1 MPMSSETQTQKNFS
15 QSPPVSSIDTI
26 QPVRVETVTLDSE
39 WYSMMEDWKYLRD
52 VDFQIQILQNE
63 ANRLGMGVF
72 VKDFFNWLEKRR
84 LFVGPSG
91 DKENWWHRLKNAVKA
106 LYIAQYLQEKGWI
119 HVFVHKTATSE
130 EIYITLGYNDIAVP
144 AFDRNSEVD
153 FGHKILLLMF
163 APLLSRETREEIIQ
177 TLAGYSGKIVG
188 WDRFNPVSKIRFMDA
203 IFDMEN
209 FTFIKPLSRENP
221 EPRYYFVNYS
231 PLFTTTEKIDGKT
244 LQGILED
251 IKNGQYDLST
261 NKFYQFF
268 RKQFDDKEWEYFI
281 DLVGALLKP
290 SNSKLIGYIDGPT
303 DSGKS
308 TILYL
313 LTRPIKKMVATIS
326 SISIKQGYVFGLEML
341 YGKHIL
347 IMPERIDKLPAE
359 LLNLLLGKRD
369 QILIERKNKPAVMM
383 ESLKLA
389 IFAGNGPPKIE
400 YLDPDALDALLNRL
414 SYIRIKPIQGPKI
427 EDIDRL
433 ISDID
438 IMSFLMW
445 CGWNLRL
452 REWQIRK
459 RGIDEIWEVIQS
471 REETVEKFLESDWV
485 KIDPDGRI
493 KGTVLYNAYV
503 KFVKR
508 VLKMTPTSLTNFYN
522 ELDEKGSKYGVSTY
536 IREKVTWVRGLR
548 LTEASDVT
556 DKDSQRKTQETVY
569 ELDRFNQ

>member
-1 MPMSSETQTQKNFS
+1 MSNDTWSQKNFS
-15 QSPPVSSIDTI
+15 LNPPASSDNVAKPI
-26 QPVRVETVTLDSE
+26 RVEAVVLDSE

-52 VDFQIQILQNE
+52 VDLQIQILQNE
-63 ANRLGMGVF
+63 VNRLGMGVF
-72 VKDFFNWLEKRR
+72 VKDFFNWLEQKGK
-84 LFVGPSG
+84 LSG
-91 DKENWWHRLKNAVKA
+91 GFDDKKEKWHRLKNSEKSI
-106 LYIAQYLQEKGWI
+106 YIAQYLQEKGWI
-119 HVFVHKTATSE
+119 HVFVHRTVTSE
-130 EIYITLGYNDIAVP
+130 EVYITLGYNDIAVP
-144 AFDRNSEVD
+144 AFDRNSEID

-163 APLLSRETREEIIQ
+163 TPLLSREVRDEVIQ
-177 TLAGYSGKIVG
+177 TLASYSGRLVG

-209 FTFIKPLSRENP
+209 FTFIKPLSRESP

-251 IKNGQYDLST
+251 IKNDQYDVSM

-268 RKQFDDKEWEYFI
+268 RNQFDDKEWGYFI
-281 DLVGALLKP
+281 DLVGAILKP
-290 SNSKLIGYIDGPT
+290 TNSKLIGYIDGPT

-313 LTRPIKKMVATIS
+313 LTRPIKRMVATIS

-347 IMPERIDKLPAE
+347 VMPERIDKLPAE

-369 QILIERKNKPAVMM
+369 QILVERKNKPAVMM

-438 IMSFLMW
+438 IMAFLMW
-445 CGWNLRL
+445 CGWNLRQ
-452 REWQIRK
+452 RGWQVRK

-485 KIDPDGRI
+485 KIDPDARI

-503 KFVKR
+503 KFVRR

-522 ELDEKGSKYGVSTY
+522 ELDEKGAKYGISTY
-536 IREKVTWVRGLR
+536 IRDKVNWVRGLR

-556 DKDSQRKTQETVY
+556 DKNDQRKTQETIY
-569 ELDRFNQ
+569 ELDRFSQ